1 MTAFKHLFT
10 PITIGNVRLKNRIY
24 SSGHIPA
31 YAENGFPGQR
41 YSDYHVEKA
50 KGGVGL
56 TIFGGS
62 TSVTANSPATA
73 WSILANRDDRIVP
86 YYRKLA
92 AAVHEHGGR
101 IMTQLTHLGRRGAS
115 DAEQWLPLVAPSQ
128 VPEPYHRE
136 IPHTLEEHQIRAII
150 RAFGQAVRRCQA
162 GGLDG
167 VELSAAHN
175 HLIDCFWSP
184 QTNRRTDQWGGS
196 LENRLRFSVEVLR
209 EIRTVVGPDYVV
221 GLRITGDELRARG
234 LTLDEMKEIAQ
245 RLAATGLVDFF
256 SIIGGSAENWVNVAA
271 AIPNM
276 MFPPQPYVALA
287 AAIKEVV
294 NLPILHAGKI
304 TDPVVAEQLLAA
316 GCVDLVGMTRAII
329 ADPHLP
335 HKAQAGQ
342 LTDVRPCVGAN
353 TCIDRMYFG
362 KPITC
367 IHNPV
372 IGRERELAAWQPAA
386 TKRKVLVIGG
396 GPGGLEA
403 ARMAALRGHEVT
415 IYERTDRLGG
425 QVSLSANAPKRESMA
440 DITRWL
446 VAQIKHVGVEVRL
459 GSKASV
465 ETVLAARPD
474 AVIVATGSRPFRPQ
488 IPGFDAPHVVTS
500 WEVLSGAVETGQRV
514 LIVDDDAIPEIGPS
528 VADYLAER
536 GRQVEVATRLRYVGE
551 GLGDTTFP
559 VVYQRLFAAGVV
571 ATPHVRPLSIDG
583 RRVTLQNVYSR
594 HKEHR
599 EDVDTVVLAMGHR
612 SVDDLYHALKGRV
625 PELHLIGDAMAP
637 RGVHAAMLEGTRA
650 ARAL

>member
-1 MTAFKHLFT
+1 MV
-10 PITIGNVRLKNRIY
+10 GR
-24 SSGHIPA
+24 
-31 YAENGFPGQR
+31 
-41 YSDYHVEKA
+41 DY
-50 KGGVGL
+50 
-56 TIFGGS
+56 I
-62 TSVTANSPATA
+62 
-73 WSILANRDDRIVP
+73 
-86 YYRKLA
+86 
-92 AAVHEHGGR
+92 
-101 IMTQLTHLGRRGAS
+101 
-115 DAEQWLPLVAPSQ
+115 
-128 VPEPYHRE
+128 
-136 IPHTLEEHQIRAII
+136 
-150 RAFGQAVRRCQA
+150 
-162 GGLDG
+162 
-167 VELSAAHN
+167 
-175 HLIDCFWSP
+175 
-184 QTNRRTDQWGGS
+184 
-196 LENRLRFSVEVLR
+196 
-209 EIRTVVGPDYVV
+209 V

-245 RLAATGLVDFF
+245 RLAVTGLVDFF

-287 AAIKEVV
+287 AAVKEVV

-304 TDPVVAEQLLAA
+304 TDPLMAEQLLAA
-316 GCVDLVGMTRAII
+316 GWVDLVGMTRAMI

-335 HKAQAGQ
+335 HKAQAGR

-386 TKRKVLVIGG
+386 TKKQVLVIGG

-403 ARMAALRGHEVT
+403 ARMAALRGHEGRSSTSRPISSVVRSRSVPMPPSAEPWPT
-415 IYERTDRLGG
+415 SPTGLIAQIERVGVEIRLG
-425 QVSLSANAPKRESMA
+425 SAATAE
-440 DITRWL
+440 TVL
-446 VAQIKHVGVEVRL
+446 VAQ
-459 GSKASV
+459 
-465 ETVLAARPD
+465 PD
-474 AVIVATGSRPFRPQ
+474 AVIVATGSRPHRPQ
-488 IPGFDAPHVVTS
+488 LPGFDAPHVVTS

-536 GRQVEVATRLRYVGE
+536 GRQVEVVTRLRYVGE